1 MVIESETP
9 LIKKR
14 LVRKNVWV
22 VQFVNNANMSIDG
35 KVLSGLLL
43 TVKKTNKKMEKLF
56 IHFFI
61 TLFNVG
67 IL

>member
-35 KVLSGLLL
+35 KILSGLLL
-43 TVKKTNKKMEKLF
+43 TVKKTKTKNGELIYTHFYNF
-56 IHFFI
+56 I
-61 TLFNVG
+61 
-67 IL
+67 

>member
-1 MVIESETP
+1 MVIESEMP

-22 VQFVNNANMSIDG
+22 VQFVNNANMSTDG

-43 TVKKTNKKMEKLF
+43 TVNKKKKKNGEL
-56 IHFFI
+56 IY
-61 TLFNVG
+61 TLFYNF
-67 IL
+67 I

>member
-43 TVKKTNKKMEKLF
+43 TVKKKIKKWRNYLYTF
-56 IHFFI
+56 
-61 TLFNVG
+61 L
-67 IL
+67 

>member
-43 TVKKTNKKMEKLF
+43 TVKKKKK
-56 IHFFI
+56 
-61 TLFNVG
+61 
-67 IL
+67 